1 MIGYPKN
8 QVANI
13 GNKKE
18 YYIGK
23 NDEEKKEELKLN
35 YPIEYGLVK
44 NLDEME
50 KIWEHTFYNELC
62 VDLVELNVMLTE
74 VP

>member
-1 MIGYPKN
+1 MKR
-8 QVANI
+8 
-13 GNKKE
+13 
-18 YYIGK
+18 
-23 NDEEKKEELKLN
+23 KKEELKLN

-44 NLDEME
+44 NWDEME

-62 VDLVELNVMLTE
+62 VDPVEHNVMLTE